1 MGSGSS
7 TQQCALRYVGALPA
21 EDGVLENLG
30 EPFRYGAALAAAVNR
45 EVVNR
50 PAAGVT
56 TRRPEEPYVNSTSTV
71 LWELGRVTAPATR
84 LRDRRQQERIVAP
97 QTSWPWRIG
106 ERL

>member
-1 MGSGSS
+1 M
-7 TQQCALRYVGALPA
+7 
-21 EDGVLENLG
+21 
-30 EPFRYGAALAAAVNR
+30 
-45 EVVNR
+45 EVENR
-50 PAAGVT
+50 PADGLKTVS
-56 TRRPEEPYVNSTSTV
+56 PEEPYTNSVRTV